1 MVDLALL
8 QSVSY
13 IARALGVFIARAKVN
28 GVTVLINLDESSVS
42 GGTMGANHPF
52 SWYHAYDGGCSWYTV
67 GGADSA
73 NYLDAN
79 FLKHILGGIR
89 YAGAF

>member
-1 MVDLALL
+1 MFLRGLTPFF
-8 QSVSY
+8 SH
-13 IARALGVFIARAKVN
+13 ARAKVN